1 MEQSKC
7 TIKPHK
13 YDKLEYLCAVQHFNC
28 NMQKIEV
35 EKNEKCIST
44 LIPLNEY
51 DLLGGYEKDTIYLV
65 IPHNQEDINCLNIIN
80 GYFCQ
85 YCEPLFEGEHI
96 GQVVI
101 VAIHC
106 SYYSKDITEDCFGV
120 DFNLLSKYTAEV
132 TSELEE
138 LGKYAT
144 EEIAQ
149 RAKKYEYNKAQ
160 EKVFGLVES
169 YFEEGRKYGYHDFK
183 MWCEDNTNNDT
194 EKMIVEKI
202 ANEVNTIGT
211 WLFE

>member
-1 MEQSKC
+1 MKGSLKWNKTNEYSR
-7 TIKPHK
+7 
-13 YDKLEYLCAVQHFNC
+13 LEYLDAVRHFNC
-28 NMQKIEV
+28 VLQKVEV
-35 EKNEKCIST
+35 EKGTKYINT
-44 LIPLNEY
+44 TPLEEF
-51 DLLGGYEKDTIYLV
+51 DILGGYEKDTVYLV

-80 GYFCQ
+80 GYFLK
-85 YCEPLFEGEHI
+85 YCEPLFEDEHI

-101 VAIHC
+101 AVIHC
-106 SYYSKDITEDCFGV
+106 SYYSKNITEDCFGV

-138 LGKYAT
+138 LNKFAT
-144 EEIAQ
+144 KEITQ
-149 RAKKYEYNKAQ
+149 RTKKYEHNKAQ

-169 YFEEGRKYGYHDFK
+169 YFEEGRRNGYHDFK
-183 MWCEDNTNNDT
+183 TWCEDNTNNDT

>member
-1 MEQSKC
+1 MKQC
-7 TIKPHK
+7 TPVKPHK

-28 NMQKIEV
+28 NIPKIEV
-35 EKNEKCIST
+35 EKNVKYLDTIT
-44 LIPLNEY
+44 PLNEY
-51 DLLGGYEKDTIYLV
+51 DALGGYERDTVYLV

-96 GQVVI
+96 GQVI
-101 VAIHC
+101 LAIIHC
-106 SYYSKDITEDCFGV
+106 NYYSKDITEDCFGV
-120 DFNLLSKYTAEV
+120 DFNLLSNHTAEV

-138 LGKYAT
+138 LSKFATKEIVQRMRKYD
-144 EEIAQ
+144 IIK
-149 RAKKYEYNKAQ
+149 AK
-160 EKVFGLVES
+160 EKVIGLLEN
-169 YFEEGRKYGYHDFK
+169 YFEEGRRNGYHDFK